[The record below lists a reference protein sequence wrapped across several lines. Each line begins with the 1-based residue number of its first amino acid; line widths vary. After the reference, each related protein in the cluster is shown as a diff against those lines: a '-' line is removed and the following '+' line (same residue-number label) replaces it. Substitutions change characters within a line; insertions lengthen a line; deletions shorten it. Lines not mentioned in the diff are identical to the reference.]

1 MNVPRD
7 ERLKLLSAWE
17 KCIFFFKLRKYY
29 HIGGTDDLIKPCGKA
44 LKSWVDTVIIIRLY
58 KYLLLN

>member
-44 LKSWVDTVIIIRLY
+44 LKSWVDTVIIIRR
-58 KYLLLN
+58 